1 MPELPEVEI
10 FKKYFNSTSLN
21 KEIENVDVY
30 TKKMLK
36 GISSRSFRMSLKN
49 EMFTKTGRHAK
60 YLFAHTNTDKVLVLH
75 FGMTGSLKYYKNDE
89 EKPAYTRMQIN
100 FRNGFHLAYECPRK
114 LGKIYFIDNVQ
125 KFIEKKKLGPDP
137 LAKDFNLPL
146 FRKILDVKRGT
157 IKSALMDQKTISG
170 LGNIYSDE
178 ILFHSGI
185 HPASKTEKLSDDHI
199 KKIYHMVNMVLN
211 KVIDVNGD
219 MSRMPGIYLLLMRTA
234 GEYCPR
240 CTGKIRKKSIGGRSS
255 YFCDKHQKK
264 IS

>member
-21 KEIENVDVY
+21 KEIETVDIN
-30 TKKMLK
+30 TRKMLK
-36 GISSRSFRMSLKN
+36 GVSSRSFRMSLKN

-89 EKPAYTRMQIN
+89 EKPPYTRMQIN
-100 FRNGFHLAYECPRK
+100 FRNGYHLAYECPRK
-114 LGKIYFIDNVQ
+114 LGKIFLTGNVQ

-137 LAKDFNLPL
+137 LSKDFNLAL
-146 FRKILDVKRGT
+146 FRKILGVKRGT

-178 ILFHSGI
+178 VLFHAGI
-185 HPASKTEKLSDDHI
+185 HPASRTEKLGDAQI
-199 KKIYHMVNMVLN
+199 KKIYYMVNMVLN

-219 MSRMPGIYLLLMRTA
+219 ISRMPRTYLLLKRKA
-234 GEYCPR
+234 DEYCPR